1 MIDFESFVIAHT
13 TNASLWQLQQTPSV
27 LCQHSWPLTKV
38 SLLKPPRKRSTTWNC
53 ELIDRNMSIWGD
65 TRWMKE
71 REISPQRY
79 IWTREVTITTFRINK
94 FIEGITSSIRGVRW
108 AAKLLLVL
116 SHVLKDVEFS
126 SWLPYHDTFQASLKF
141 PSRKFSVRYDLGC

>member
-1 MIDFESFVIAHT
+1 MIDFESFSIAPT
-13 TNASLWQLQQTPSV
+13 TNANLWQLQQTPSV
-27 LCQHSWPLTKV
+27 LNHHSWPLIQA

-53 ELIDRNMSIWGD
+53 ELIDRNMSIWGN

-71 REISPQRY
+71 RERSPQRH

-94 FIEGITSSIRGVRW
+94 FIEGITSSIRGVWW

-116 SHVLKDVEFS
+116 SQVLQDVDFS
-126 SWLPYHDTFQASLKF
+126 SRLPYHDTFQASLNVSKQ
-141 PSRKFSVRYDLGC
+141 KV